1 MTDAQTRTAWL
12 DARPAHKPGLVVQPV
27 DGEAVIYDPEADAL
41 HHLEATA
48 SAVWALLDGDRP
60 IRSVT
65 ADVADI
71 YNVPAAAIRNDVQG
85 LIDLLRDRGLLIGSV
100 AVRTSTSRRPAYI
113 PLGESDLGG
122 QRLPAPRYVTRAF
135 CGLEYAFAVATNDPG
150 VRDYLDG
157 ILADLSGDGHG
168 DPVHYELIALEGDQY
183 LVCCDD
189 EVIVETGRLDRAL
202 SVLLWH
208 INAEVVRR
216 STPRHPVIHAAA
228 ATRDGMTVLLPAA
241 PESGKTTTVA
251 GLVASAGFGYLT
263 DEAVAIEPAT
273 LTPRPYP
280 KPLTIDRGSWGVLA
294 GLRPSRE
301 GVVTGQWQVPA
312 SAIRPDAVASAA
324 PIRFVVE
331 PAYNRSADTRLEHV
345 SRAAMLVRLADSTF
359 NFQEAPQ
366 RNLAVLARVL
376 ERAECYR
383 LPISDLHDGV
393 QLIAK
398 LLARAHHA

>member
-1 MTDAQTRTAWL
+1 MTDAPTRTAWL
-12 DARPAHKPGLVVQPV
+12 DARPAPKAGLVVQPV

-48 SAVWALLDGDRP
+48 SAVWALLDGR
-60 IRSVT
+60 RSVRSIAADL
-65 ADVADI
+65 ADV
-71 YNVPAAAIRNDVQG
+71 YGAAAESVRRDVHG
-85 LIDLLRDRGLLIGSV
+85 LINILRDRGLLAGSV
-100 AVRTSTSRRPAYI
+100 GVRTSTGHRPAYI
-113 PLGESDLGG
+113 PPGKSDIGG
-122 QRLPAPRYVTRAF
+122 QRVPAAPYVTRAF
-135 CGLEYAFAVATNDPG
+135 CGLEYAFEVATNDLG
-150 VRDYLDG
+150 VLDYLDE

-183 LVCCDD
+183 LVCCEDD
-189 EVIVETGRLDRAL
+189 VVVETGRLDRAL

-228 ATRDGMTVLLPAA
+228 AIRDGMTVLLPAA

-251 GLVASAGFGYLT
+251 GLVASAGFRYLT

-273 LTPRPYP
+273 LIPRPYP
-280 KPLTIDRGSWGVLA
+280 KPLSVDRGSWKVLA
-294 GLRPSRE
+294 SLRPSHD
-301 GVVTGQWQVPA
+301 GVVTGQWQVRA
-312 SAIRPDAVASAA
+312 SAIRSDAVASAA

-331 PAYNRSADTRLEHV
+331 PAYDRNTATRLEPV
-345 SRAAMLVRLADSTF
+345 SRAVMLVRLADSTF
-359 NFQEAPQ
+359 NFQEAPE

-383 LPISDLHDGV
+383 LPISDLDEGV
-393 QLIAK
+393 GLISRLFDEA
-398 LLARAHHA
+398 